1 MNEYKDLTDTQVLKM
16 YTRAIIAWRERPR
29 IMPFNDMNYL
39 LQRRIQLRN
48 ELVRRS
54 HIII

>member
-1 MNEYKDLTDTQVLKM
+1 MKTFKNLTDYEVLKM

>member
-1 MNEYKDLTDTQVLKM
+1 MKTFKNLTDYEVLKM

-39 LQRRIQLRN
+39 LQGKIQLRN

>member
-1 MNEYKDLTDTQVLKM
+1 MNEYKDLTDTQILKM

-39 LQRRIQLRN
+39 LQTRIQLRN

-54 HIII
+54 LIII